1 MSYAEVL
8 EGSTG
13 VTKLFLLE
21 HLVLGYELWVL
32 DWKILDHKKELT
44 KQDKEEYFTHSVGC
58 ATFQYP
64 IDEMI
69 EHPVDVSEKD
79 GISEKNL
86 DDVMAYIEEY
96 FPNWVNK
103 KRLRDTMRRF
113 FNVNAIASSMINSER
128 SIKINTEILGNEY
141 DPQEEYTE
149 EMYEKY
155 ISPTFE
161 KAEEYLEGIRKKSAA
176 QLRSRIRMKRTQL
189 KSFECIRILDE
200 NK

>member
-1 MSYAEVL
+1 MGYAEVL

-44 KQDKEEYFTHSVGC
+44 KQDKEEYFTHSAGC

-79 GISEKNL
+79 GISEKSL
-86 DDVMAYIEEY
+86 DNAMVYIKAY
-96 FPNWVNK
+96 FPNCVNK

-155 ISPTFE
+155 IFPAFE

-176 QLRSRIRMKRTQL
+176 QLRSRIRMKRTQV
-189 KSFECIRILDE
+189 KSFE
-200 NK
+200 

>member
-1 MSYAEVL
+1 MGYAEVL

-79 GISEKNL
+79 GISEKSL
-86 DDVMAYIEEY
+86 DNAMVYIEAY
-96 FPNWVNK
+96 FPNCVNK

-155 ISPTFE
+155 IFPAFE
-161 KAEEYLEGIRKKSAA
+161 KAEEYLEGISKKSVI
-176 QLRSRIRMKRTQL
+176 QLNRKIQMKRAQVM
-189 KSFECIRILDE
+189 SFECVRALDE

>member
-113 FNVNAIASSMINSER
+113 FNMNAIASSMINSER

-141 DPQEEYTE
+141 DPHEEYTE

-155 ISPTFE
+155 IFPAFE

-176 QLRSRIRMKRTQL
+176 QLRSRIRMKRTQI

>member
-13 VTKLFLLE
+13 LTKVFVLE

-44 KQDKEEYFTHSVGC
+44 KQDKEEYFTHSAGC
-58 ATFQYP
+58 AAFQYP

-79 GISEKNL
+79 GISEKSL
-86 DDVMAYIEEY
+86 DNAMMYIEEY
-96 FPNWVNK
+96 FPNYVNK

-113 FNVNAIASSMINSER
+113 FNVNAIASSMINSDR

-149 EMYEKY
+149 EMYAKY
-155 ISPTFE
+155 VFTAFE
-161 KAEEYLEGIRKKSAA
+161 KAEKYLEGISKMSVIQLNRKI
-176 QLRSRIRMKRTQL
+176 QMKRAQVM
-189 KSFECIRILDE
+189 SFECVRVLDE

>member
-69 EHPVDVSEKD
+69 EHPIDVSEKD

-149 EMYEKY
+149 EMEEKY
-155 ISPTFE
+155 IYPAFE
-161 KAEEYLEGIRKKSAA
+161 KAEDFLEEIHKKSVV
-176 QLRSRIRMKRTQL
+176 QLKRRIQMKRAQVM
-189 KSFECIRILDE
+189 SFECMRVLDE
-200 NK
+200 NE

>member
-8 EGSTG
+8 EGSAG
-13 VTKLFLLE
+13 LTKVFVLE

-32 DWKILDHKKELT
+32 DWKILDHKKEMT

-86 DDVMAYIEEY
+86 DNAMTYIEEY
-96 FPNWVNK
+96 FPNYVNK

-155 ISPTFE
+155 VFPAFE
-161 KAEEYLEGIRKKSAA
+161 KAEEYLEGISKMSVIQLNRKI
-176 QLRSRIRMKRTQL
+176 QMKRAQVM
-189 KSFECIRILDE
+189 SFECARVLDE

>member
-69 EHPVDVSEKD
+69 EHPIDVSEKD

-149 EMYEKY
+149 EMEEKY
-155 ISPTFE
+155 VYPAFE
-161 KAEEYLEGIRKKSAA
+161 KAEDFLEEIHKKSVV
-176 QLRSRIRMKRTQL
+176 QLKRRIQMKRAQVM
-189 KSFECIRILDE
+189 SFECMRVLDE
-200 NK
+200 NE

>member
-13 VTKLFLLE
+13 LTKVFVLE

-64 IDEMI
+64 INEMI
-69 EHPVDVSEKD
+69 EDPVDVSEKD
-79 GISEKNL
+79 GISEKTL
-86 DDVMAYIEEY
+86 DNVMMNIEEY
-96 FPNWVNK
+96 FPNYVNK

-149 EMYEKY
+149 EMEEKY
-155 ISPTFE
+155 IYPAFE
-161 KAEEYLEGIRKKSAA
+161 KAEDFLEEIHKKSVV
-176 QLRSRIRMKRTQL
+176 QLKRKIQMKRAQVM
-189 KSFECIRILDE
+189 SFECVPVLDE
-200 NK
+200 NE

>member
-13 VTKLFLLE
+13 LTKVFVLE

-86 DDVMAYIEEY
+86 DDAMACIEEY
-96 FPNWVNK
+96 FPNYVNK

-155 ISPTFE
+155 VFPAFE
-161 KAEEYLEGIRKKSAA
+161 KAEEYLESISKKSV
-176 QLRSRIRMKRTQL
+176 TQL
-189 KSFECIRILDE
+189 KRKIQMKRAQVMSFECIRILDE
-200 NK
+200 N

>member
-13 VTKLFLLE
+13 LTKVFVLE

-69 EHPVDVSEKD
+69 EDPIDVSEKD
-79 GISEKNL
+79 GISENNL
-86 DDVMAYIEEY
+86 DNVMMNIEEY
-96 FPNWVNK
+96 FPNYVNK

-149 EMYEKY
+149 EMEEKY
-155 ISPTFE
+155 IYPAFE
-161 KAEEYLEGIRKKSAA
+161 KAEDFLEEIHKKSVV
-176 QLRSRIRMKRTQL
+176 QLKRKIQMKRAQVM
-189 KSFECIRILDE
+189 SFECVPVLDE
-200 NK
+200 NE

>member
-1 MSYAEVL
+1 MGYAEVL

-86 DDVMAYIEEY
+86 DDAMACIEEY
-96 FPNWVNK
+96 FPNYVNK

-155 ISPTFE
+155 IFPAFE
-161 KAEEYLEGIRKKSAA
+161 KAEEYLEGISKMSVIQLNRKI
-176 QLRSRIRMKRTQL
+176 QMKRAQVM
-189 KSFECIRILDE
+189 SFECVRALDE

>member
-44 KQDKEEYFTHSVGC
+44 KQDKEEYFTHSAGC

-113 FNVNAIASSMINSER
+113 FNMNAIASSMINSER

-141 DPQEEYTE
+141 DPHEEYTE

-155 ISPTFE
+155 IFPAFE

-189 KSFECIRILDE
+189 KSF
-200 NK
+200 K

>member
-1 MSYAEVL
+1 MGYAEVL

-13 VTKLFLLE
+13 LTKVFVLE

-79 GISEKNL
+79 GISEKSL
-86 DDVMAYIEEY
+86 DDAMEYIEEH
-96 FPNWVNK
+96 FPNYVNK
-103 KRLRDTMRRF
+103 KRLRDTMRSF
-113 FNVNAIASSMINSER
+113 FNVNAVASSMINSER
-128 SIKINTEILGNEY
+128 SIKISSEILGDEY
-141 DPQEEYTE
+141 NPQEGYTE
-149 EMYEKY
+149 EMEEKY
-155 ISPTFE
+155 VYPAFDKVE
-161 KAEEYLEGIRKKSAA
+161 NYLEEVRKMSV
-176 QLRSRIRMKRTQL
+176 TQL
-189 KSFECIRILDE
+189 KRKIQMKRAQVMSFKYIRVLD
-200 NK
+200 KA

>member
-1 MSYAEVL
+1 MTYAQEM
-8 EGSTG
+8 EKSTG
-13 VTKLFLLE
+13 LTKVFMLE
-21 HLVLGYELWVL
+21 HLVLGFELWVL
-32 DWKILDHKKELT
+32 DWKILDHRKELT

-69 EHPVDVSEKD
+69 GHLVDVSEKD

-86 DDVMAYIEEY
+86 DDAMPYIEEY
-96 FPNWVNK
+96 FPNCVNK

-155 ISPTFE
+155 VFPAFE
-161 KAEEYLEGIRKKSAA
+161 KTEEYLEGIRKKSAA
-176 QLRSRIRMKRTQL
+176 QLKNRIRMKRTQVT
-189 KSFECIRILDE
+189 SFECIRILDE
-200 NK
+200 N

>member
-13 VTKLFLLE
+13 LTKVFVLE

-32 DWKILDHKKELT
+32 DWKILDHKQELT
-44 KQDKEEYFTHSVGC
+44 EQDKEEYFTHSVGC

-69 EHPVDVSEKD
+69 EDPIDVSEKD
-79 GISEKNL
+79 GISENNL
-86 DDVMAYIEEY
+86 DNVMMNIEEY
-96 FPNWVNK
+96 FPNYVNK

-155 ISPTFE
+155 IFPAFE

-176 QLRSRIRMKRTQL
+176 QLRSRIRMKRTQV
-189 KSFECIRILDE
+189 KSFE
-200 NK
+200 

>member
-113 FNVNAIASSMINSER
+113 FNMNAIASSMINSER

-155 ISPTFE
+155 IFPAFE
-161 KAEEYLEGIRKKSAA
+161 KAEEYLEGISKKSAA
-176 QLRSRIRMKRTQL
+176 QLRSRIRMKRTQV
-189 KSFECIRILDE
+189 KSFE
-200 NK
+200 

>member
-13 VTKLFLLE
+13 LTKVFVLE

-44 KQDKEEYFTHSVGC
+44 KRDKEEYFTHSVGC

-69 EHPVDVSEKD
+69 EHPVDVSEKE
-79 GISEKNL
+79 GISEKSL
-86 DDVMAYIEEY
+86 DNAMACIEEY
-96 FPNWVNK
+96 FPNYVNK

-128 SIKINTEILGNEY
+128 SIKINTEILGDEY

-155 ISPTFE
+155 VYPAFE
-161 KAEEYLEGIRKKSAA
+161 KAEEYLEGISKMSAA
-176 QLRSRIRMKRTQL
+176 QLNRKIQMKRARVM
-189 KSFECIRILDE
+189 SFECVRVLDE
-200 NK
+200 N

>member
-13 VTKLFLLE
+13 LTKVFVLE

-32 DWKILDHKKELT
+32 DWKILDHKQELT

-69 EHPVDVSEKD
+69 EDPIDVSEKD
-79 GISEKNL
+79 GISENNL
-86 DDVMAYIEEY
+86 DNVMMNIEEY
-96 FPNWVNK
+96 FPNYVNK

-155 ISPTFE
+155 IFPAFE

-176 QLRSRIRMKRTQL
+176 QLRSRIRMKRTQV
-189 KSFECIRILDE
+189 KSFE
-200 NK
+200 

>member
-13 VTKLFLLE
+13 LTKVFVLE

-32 DWKILDHKKELT
+32 DWKILDHKKELAQ
-44 KQDKEEYFTHSVGC
+44 QDKEEYFTHSVGC

-64 IDEMI
+64 INEMI
-69 EHPVDVSEKD
+69 EDPVNVSEKD
-79 GISEKNL
+79 GISEKSL
-86 DDVMAYIEEY
+86 DNVMVYIEEC
-96 FPNWVNK
+96 FPNYVNK

-149 EMYEKY
+149 EMEEKY
-155 ISPTFE
+155 VYPAFE
-161 KAEEYLEGIRKKSAA
+161 KAEDFLEEIHKKSVV
-176 QLRSRIRMKRTQL
+176 QLKRRIQMKRAQVM
-189 KSFECIRILDE
+189 SFECMRVLDE
-200 NK
+200 NE

>member
-1 MSYAEVL
+1 MGYAE
-8 EGSTG
+8 EMEESTG
-13 VTKLFLLE
+13 LTKVFMLE

-44 KQDKEEYFTHSVGC
+44 KKDKEDHFVYSVGC

-86 DDVMAYIEEY
+86 DDAMSYIEKY
-96 FPNWVNK
+96 FPNCVNK

-128 SIKINTEILGNEY
+128 SIKINTEILGNVY

-155 ISPTFE
+155 VFPAFE

-176 QLRSRIRMKRTQL
+176 QLKNRIRMKRTQVM
-189 KSFECIRILDE
+189 SFECIHVLDE
-200 NK
+200 A

>member
-1 MSYAEVL
+1 MSYTEVF

-86 DDVMAYIEEY
+86 DDAMACIEEY
-96 FPNWVNK
+96 FPNYVNK

-155 ISPTFE
+155 IFPAFE
-161 KAEEYLEGIRKKSAA
+161 KAEEYLEGISKMSVIQLNRKI
-176 QLRSRIRMKRTQL
+176 QMKRAQVM
-189 KSFECIRILDE
+189 SFECVRALDE

>member
-1 MSYAEVL
+1 MGYAEVL

-44 KQDKEEYFTHSVGC
+44 KQDKEEYFTHSAGC

-79 GISEKNL
+79 GISEKSL
-86 DDVMAYIEEY
+86 DDAMEYIEEH
-96 FPNWVNK
+96 FPNYVNK
-103 KRLRDTMRRF
+103 KRLRDTMRSF
-113 FNVNAIASSMINSER
+113 FNVNAVASSMINSER
-128 SIKINTEILGNEY
+128 SIKISSEILGDEY
-141 DPQEEYTE
+141 NPQEGYTE
-149 EMYEKY
+149 EMEEKY
-155 ISPTFE
+155 VYPAFE
-161 KAEEYLEGIRKKSAA
+161 KVEDYLEEIRKMSVA
-176 QLRSRIRMKRTQL
+176 QLNCKIQMKRARVR
-189 KSFECIRILDE
+189 SFECIRVLDE
-200 NK
+200 A

>member
-13 VTKLFLLE
+13 LTKVFVLE

-32 DWKILDHKKELT
+32 DWKILDHKQELT
-44 KQDKEEYFTHSVGC
+44 EQDKEEYFTHSVGC

-69 EHPVDVSEKD
+69 EDPIDVSEKD
-79 GISEKNL
+79 GISENNL
-86 DDVMAYIEEY
+86 DNVMMNIEEY
-96 FPNWVNK
+96 FPNYVNK

>member
-13 VTKLFLLE
+13 LTKVFVLE

-69 EHPVDVSEKD
+69 EDPVDVSEKD

-86 DDVMAYIEEY
+86 DNVMMNIEEY
-96 FPNWVNK
+96 FPNYVNK

-128 SIKINTEILGNEY
+128 SIKINTEILGSEY

-149 EMYEKY
+149 EMEEKY
-155 ISPTFE
+155 IYPAFE
-161 KAEEYLEGIRKKSAA
+161 KAEDFLEEIHKKSVV
-176 QLRSRIRMKRTQL
+176 QLKRKIQMKRAQVM
-189 KSFECIRILDE
+189 SFECVPVLDE
-200 NK
+200 NE

>member
-1 MSYAEVL
+1 MGYAEVL

-44 KQDKEEYFTHSVGC
+44 KQDKEEYFTHSAGC

-79 GISEKNL
+79 GISEKSL
-86 DDVMAYIEEY
+86 DNAMVYIEAY
-96 FPNWVNK
+96 FPNCVNK

-149 EMYEKY
+149 EMEEN
-155 ISPTFE
+155 TFI
-161 KAEEYLEGIRKKSAA
+161 LRLRKLKIFSKKF
-176 QLRSRIRMKRTQL
+176 IKRV
-189 KSFECIRILDE
+189 SCS
-200 NK
+200 

>member
-1 MSYAEVL
+1 MGYAEVL

-155 ISPTFE
+155 IFPAFE

-176 QLRSRIRMKRTQL
+176 QLRSRIRMKRTQV
-189 KSFECIRILDE
+189 KSFE
-200 NK
+200 

>member
-13 VTKLFLLE
+13 LTKVFVLE

-32 DWKILDHKKELT
+32 DWKILDHKQELT
-44 KQDKEEYFTHSVGC
+44 EQDKEEYFTHSVGC

-69 EHPVDVSEKD
+69 EDPIDVSEKD
-79 GISEKNL
+79 GISEKTL
-86 DDVMAYIEEY
+86 DNVMMNIEEY
-96 FPNWVNK
+96 FPNYVNK

-149 EMYEKY
+149 EMEEN
-155 ISPTFE
+155 TFI
-161 KAEEYLEGIRKKSAA
+161 LRLRKLKIFSKKF
-176 QLRSRIRMKRTQL
+176 IKRV
-189 KSFECIRILDE
+189 SCS
-200 NK
+200 

>member
-1 MSYAEVL
+1 MGYAEVL

-13 VTKLFLLE
+13 ITKLFLLE

-44 KQDKEEYFTHSVGC
+44 KQDKEEYFTHSAGC

-69 EHPVDVSEKD
+69 EDPVNVSEKD
-79 GISEKNL
+79 GISEKSL
-86 DDVMAYIEEY
+86 DNVMVYIEEC
-96 FPNWVNK
+96 FPNYVNK

-149 EMYEKY
+149 EMEEKY
-155 ISPTFE
+155 VYPAFE
-161 KAEEYLEGIRKKSAA
+161 KAEDFLEEIHKKSVV
-176 QLRSRIRMKRTQL
+176 QLKRRIQMKRAQVM
-189 KSFECIRILDE
+189 SFECMRVLDE
-200 NK
+200 NE

>member
-44 KQDKEEYFTHSVGC
+44 KQDKEEYFTHSAGC

-69 EHPVDVSEKD
+69 EYPIDVSEKD

-113 FNVNAIASSMINSER
+113 FNMNAIASSMINSER
-128 SIKINTEILGNEY
+128 SIKINTEILGDEY

-155 ISPTFE
+155 IFPAFE

-176 QLRSRIRMKRTQL
+176 QLRSRIRMKRTQV
-189 KSFECIRILDE
+189 KSFE
-200 NK
+200 

>member
-58 ATFQYP
+58 AAFQYP

-69 EHPVDVSEKD
+69 EHPIDVSEKD

-149 EMYEKY
+149 EMEEKY
-155 ISPTFE
+155 VYPAFE
-161 KAEEYLEGIRKKSAA
+161 KAEDFLEEIHKKSVV
-176 QLRSRIRMKRTQL
+176 QLKRRIQMKRAQVM
-189 KSFECIRILDE
+189 SFECMRVLDE
-200 NK
+200 NE